1 MIVKITYSV
10 SHAQAQL
17 PRLVKEV
24 CEESAT
30 YGIRVHDEVKA
41 YLVGRERIEAIM
53 ETLETLANPKAMEAI
68 RSYEADQS
76 DMQPID
82 SFEE

>member
-1 MIVKITYSV
+1 MKITYSV

-41 YLVGRERIEAIM
+41 YLVGRERMEAIM
-53 ETLETLANPKAMEAI
+53 ETLETLANPKAVEAI
-68 RSYEADQS
+68 RSYEAGVS
-76 DMQPID
+76 GMQPLD
-82 SFEE
+82 ALDE